1 MLGFGGNFGDLTITG
16 IFLVIEVI
24 ENTLAALG
32 SLLQFHTK
40 GCIYMLM
47 ILVNPSVAVIIKL
60 RACSHLYIFGLVKSW
75 ERSIIVISK

>member
-16 IFLVIEVI
+16 IFLVT

>member
-16 IFLVIEVI
+16 IFLVI

-60 RACSHLYIFGLVKSW
+60 RACSHLYIFGWLS
-75 ERSIIVISK
+75 RGCDP

>member
-16 IFLVIEVI
+16 IFLVI